1 MPSSP
6 ALRIPA
12 STIWILSST
21 VPFLSARD
29 ARSSTRW
36 RSLASTPRPGG
47 SPRTRWAQQQL
58 ADREQPA
65 RECRLTDRGNAA
77 GCYCG
82 HWAELF
88 QKGKVYSDRT
98 WFTHRCGGETPAQTD
113 IKHSTMEW
121 TNNITIIHRRCFQV
135 VETFSQLCHINRNIK
150 HLNFVPNF
158 KLNHSKLTKS
168 SHVCHS
174 SHKAELRSQRHFFHK
189 VKIYVVLNN
198 GCTTGFLSRKG
209 NIFWRKCKNA
219 RLQWKLQRIDFKMLK
234 CLSFRNDLSV
244 SNRWTQRN

>member
-1 MPSSP
+1 MVHSQVWRRNSSTDGYKTQYDGMNKQYNNYPQTLFPSS
-6 ALRIPA
+6 
-12 STIWILSST
+12 WN
-21 VPFLSARD
+21 F
-29 ARSSTRW
+29 
-36 RSLASTPRPGG
+36 
-47 SPRTRWAQQQL
+47 
-58 ADREQPA
+58 
-65 RECRLTDRGNAA
+65 
-77 GCYCG
+77 
-82 HWAELF
+82 
-88 QKGKVYSDRT
+88 
-98 WFTHRCGGETPAQTD
+98 
-113 IKHSTMEW
+113 
-121 TNNITIIHRRCFQV
+121 
-135 VETFSQLCHINRNIK
+135 FSQLCHINRNIK